1 MGQPCSSNNDEFS
14 GGCNTIYPIIFE
26 DGTSWAHRV
35 PHDMVPVEPT
45 VTTMDYIKNTVPT
58 IPIVFGPTARME
70 MALEL
75 ETPRIL
81 LDWIEGSTLTL
92 NAAFPSQK
100 LNKMSWLS

>member
-1 MGQPCSSNNDEFS
+1 M
-14 GGCNTIYPIIFE
+14 
-26 DGTSWAHRV
+26 
-35 PHDMVPVEPT
+35 
-45 VTTMDYIKNTVPT
+45 
-58 IPIVFGPTARME
+58 FGPTARME